1 MPSEFEPRIPDLFER
16 EAFRL
21 ELLDEYDAP
30 ATRER
35 VRRFLAGEP
44 QNLKVRAYW
53 DGLIADARRA
63 GKNMSRVHVVTE
75 PLNDYLR
82 FELDFYRGSVAV
94 GEDIGIIPRADAAG
108 LELPEFD
115 FWLFDGQT
123 AAVMIYGWR
132 GTWLRTVM
140 ITDPSFV
147 ADCCRWRDIAL
158 SNATPLSAYMTES
171 EVP

>member
-75 PLNDYLR
+75 PR
-82 FELDFYRGSVAV
+82 
-94 GEDIGIIPRADAAG
+94 
-108 LELPEFD
+108 
-115 FWLFDGQT
+115 
-123 AAVMIYGWR
+123 WR